1 MNLRPL
7 IAYLP
12 WHARDVAVKV
22 FAPFLLF
29 FVMAGLPLAAF
40 SSQTGIS
47 LFSGETRMQGI
58 ALSIWGSTASLCILI
73 GSVLLMN
80 GSFALDREKQHVR
93 VLFAHQVA
101 PELFYLQRFAV
112 GLALFAASFTL
123 VPVLFSQIVTVPVLG
138 TLLALLLTA
147 FFLGSML
154 LLIGAVTQ
162 RDGLVFIGVYLVSNI
177 LQTIT
182 QTGAGA
188 AWLRG
193 LAWVLPPVRQLSSF
207 SNAWIGGRTV
217 EPQDLVLVLG
227 YGIGM
232 LVSALVLIKRAPL
245 VR

>member
-29 FVMAGLPLAAF
+29 FVMAGIPL
-40 SSQTGIS
+40 GV
-47 LFSGETRMQGI
+47 FSGQTEIPLFGGDPRLQDM
-58 ALSIWGSTASLCILI
+58 ALGAWRATSSLCITI
-73 GSVLLMN
+73 GSILLMN

-93 VLFAHQVA
+93 VLFAHQVP
-101 PELFYLQRFAV
+101 PELFYLQRFIVA
-112 GLALFAASFTL
+112 LSLFAASFIL
-123 VPVLFSQIVTVPVLG
+123 VPVIFSQIVTVPILG
-138 TLLALLLTA
+138 TLLALLLSG

-154 LLIGAVTQ
+154 LLIGAITQ
-162 RDGLVFIGVYLVSNI
+162 RDGLVFIGTYLFSNV
-177 LQTIT
+177 LQSIT
-182 QTGAGA
+182 QAGAGPT
-188 AWLRG
+188 WLRG
-193 LAWVLPPVRQLSSF
+193 LAWMLPPVKQLGDF
-207 SNAWIGGRTV
+207 SGAWLGGRTV

-227 YGIGM
+227 YSIGM

>member
-29 FVMAGLPLAAF
+29 WVLAGLPLAAF
-40 SSQTGIS
+40 ASQTGIP
-47 LFSGETRMQGI
+47 LLSGQPRVQSM
-58 ALSIWGSTASLCILI
+58 ALSIWGTTASLCILI

-93 VLFAHQVA
+93 ILFAHQVP
-101 PELFYLQRFAV
+101 PEGFYLQRFIV
-112 GLALFAASFTL
+112 GLTLFAASFTL
-123 VPVLFSQIVTVPVLG
+123 IPVLYSQIVTVPVLG

-147 FFLGSML
+147 GFLGSML
-154 LLIGAVTQ
+154 LLIGAITQ
-162 RDGLVFIGVYLVSNI
+162 RDGLGFIGVYLISNV

-182 QTGAGA
+182 QTGAGPT
-188 AWLRG
+188 WLRG
-193 LAWVLPPVRQLSSF
+193 LAWALPPVRQLSNF
-207 SNAWIGGRTV
+207 ANAWLAGRTV

>member
-29 FVMAGLPLAAF
+29 FVIAGIPLGVF
-40 SSQTGIS
+40 SGQTGIS
-47 LFSGETRMQGI
+47 LFGGEPRMQSM
-58 ALSIWGSTASLCILI
+58 ALSAWGASASLCILI

-93 VLFAHQVA
+93 VLFSHQVP
-101 PELFYLQRFAV
+101 PELFYLQRFVV
-112 GLALFAASFTL
+112 GLTLFAASFTL
-123 VPVLFSQIVTVPVLG
+123 IPVLFSQIVTVPVLG
-138 TLLALLLTA
+138 TFLALLLTG

-154 LLIGAVTQ
+154 LLIGAITQ
-162 RDGLVFIGVYLVSNI
+162 RDGLVFIGTFLVSNI
-177 LQTIT
+177 LQTVT
-182 QTGAGA
+182 QAGGGPT
-188 AWLRG
+188 WMRG
-193 LAWVLPPVRQLSSF
+193 LAWILPPVKQVSSF
-207 SNAWIGGRTV
+207 AEAWIGGRTV
-217 EPQDLVLVLG
+217 EPRDLVLVLG

-232 LVSALVLIKRAPL
+232 LLSALYLIKRAPL

>member
-29 FVMAGLPLAAF
+29 VVIAGIPLAAF
-40 SSQTGIS
+40 SSQTGIP
-47 LFSGETRMQGI
+47 LLGGEQRMQDM
-58 ALSIWGSTASLCILI
+58 ALPVWSSSASLCILI

-80 GSFALDREKQHVR
+80 GSFALDRERQYVR
-93 VLFAHQVA
+93 VLFAHQVP

-112 GLALFAASFTL
+112 GLTLFAASFTL
-123 VPVLFSQIVTVPVLG
+123 IPVMFSQIVTVPILG

-147 FFLGSML
+147 FFVGSML

-162 RDGLVFIGVYLVSNI
+162 RDGLVFIGTYLFSSV
-177 LQTIT
+177 LQAVT
-182 QTGAGA
+182 QGGIGP

-193 LAWVLPPVRQLSSF
+193 LAWALPPVRQVSNFSS
-207 SNAWIGGRTV
+207 AWIGGRTV
-217 EPQDLVLVLG
+217 DPQDLILVIG
-227 YGIGM
+227 YGMGM
-232 LVSALVLIKRAPL
+232 LASAVVLIKRAPL

>member
-7 IAYLP
+7 MAYLP

-29 FVMAGLPLAAF
+29 FVLSGIPLGVFSGQTGLPLF
-40 SSQTGIS
+40 G
-47 LFSGETRMQGI
+47 GEPRVQAL
-58 ALSIWGSTASLCILI
+58 ALSLWGSTASLCILI

-80 GSFALDREKQHVR
+80 GTFSLDREKQHVR

-101 PELFYLQRFAV
+101 PELYYLQRFAV
-112 GLALFAASFTL
+112 GLGLFAASFVL
-123 VPVLFSQIVTVPVLG
+123 VPVLYSQIVAVPVLG
-138 TLLALLLTA
+138 TLLALLLTG
-147 FFLGSML
+147 FFIGSLL

-162 RDGLVFIGVYLVSNI
+162 RDGLVFIGVYMIANV
-177 LQTIT
+177 LQTVT
-182 QTGAGA
+182 QGGNGP

-193 LAWVLPPVRQLSSF
+193 LAWFLPPVKQA
-207 SNAWIGGRTV
+207 SNFAGAWLAGRTV

>member
-7 IAYLP
+7 MAYLP

-22 FAPFLLF
+22 LAPFLLF
-29 FVMAGLPLAAF
+29 FVLGGIPLAAF
-40 SSQTGIS
+40 ASQTGVS
-47 LFSGETRMQGI
+47 LFGGEERMQGI
-58 ALSIWGSTASLCILI
+58 ALNIWGTTASLCILI

-80 GSFALDREKQHVR
+80 GSFAVDREKQHVR
-93 VLFAHQVA
+93 VLFAHQVQ

-112 GLALFAASFTL
+112 GLTLFAASFTL
-123 VPVLFSQIVTVPVLG
+123 IPVLYSQIVAVPILG
-138 TLLALLLTA
+138 TLLAVLLTG

-162 RDGLVFIGVYLVSNI
+162 RDGLVFIGTYLFSNV

-182 QTGAGA
+182 QAGAGPE
-188 AWLRG
+188 WLRA
-193 LAWVLPPVRQLSSF
+193 LAWVLPPVRQVSGF
-207 SNAWIGGRTV
+207 ATAWIGGRTV
-217 EPQDLVLVLG
+217 EPQDLVLVMG

>member
-22 FAPFLLF
+22 FAPFLIF
-29 FVMAGLPLAAF
+29 FVIAGIPLAVFAG
-40 SSQTGIS
+40 QTGIS
-47 LFSGETRMQGI
+47 LFSGDERMQGM
-58 ALSIWGSTASLCILI
+58 ALGIWSSTASLCLLI

-93 VLFAHQVA
+93 VLFAHQVQ

-112 GLALFAASFTL
+112 GLTLFAASFTL
-123 VPVLFSQIVTVPVLG
+123 IPVLYSQIVAVPILG
-138 TLLALLLTA
+138 TLLALLLTG

-154 LLIGAVTQ
+154 LLIGAITQ
-162 RDGLVFIGVYLVSNI
+162 RDGFVFIGTYLFSNV

-182 QTGAGA
+182 QTGAGPD
-188 AWLRG
+188 WLRG
-193 LAWVLPPVRQLSSF
+193 LAWVLPPVRQVSKF
-207 SNAWIGGRTV
+207 TDAWIGGRTV
-217 EPQDLVLVLG
+217 EPQDLILVLG
-227 YGIGM
+227 YGTGM
-232 LVSALVLIKRAPL
+232 LLSALYLTKRAPL